1 MKKTIDVKI
10 LDPRIKGEF
19 GLPHYATEGSAG
31 LDLRACVDGA
41 LNLEPGQ
48 TELIPTGIAIHIADP
63 GLAAILIPRS
73 GMGHKHGIV
82 LGNLTGLID
91 SDYQGQLFVS
101 CWNRSSSAFT
111 IEPGDRIAQ
120 MVIVPV
126 VQADFNVVD
135 SFEESHRAEGGFGST
150 GGN

>member
-41 LNLEPGQ
+41 LNLESGQ

-63 GLAAILIPRS
+63 GLAAMLIPRS

-135 SFEESHRAEGGFGST
+135 SFEESDRAEGGFGST